1 MLFLIGYQA
10 KPENAMCVPEPIQLI
25 YEIPLPKGHIMNFE
39 NLKRI
44 LIAAIAIG
52 VACVLV
58 WALFK
63 LTVFL
68 FTAAAI
74 LIVAGVVYAVI
85 ALKMKARSHSRN
97 P

>member
-1 MLFLIGYQA
+1 
-10 KPENAMCVPEPIQLI
+10 
-25 YEIPLPKGHIMNFE
+25 MNLE

-44 LIAAIAIG
+44 LIAALAIG

-58 WALFK
+58 WGLFK

-74 LIVAGVVYAVI
+74 LIIAGVIYAVV
-85 ALKMKARSHSRN
+85 ALKLKTRKRAN
-97 P
+97 T